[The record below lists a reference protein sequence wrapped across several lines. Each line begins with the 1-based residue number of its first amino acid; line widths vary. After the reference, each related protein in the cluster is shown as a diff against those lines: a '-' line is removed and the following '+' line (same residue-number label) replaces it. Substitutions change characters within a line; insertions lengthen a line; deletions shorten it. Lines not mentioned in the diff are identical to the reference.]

1 MPCILPIEMFS
12 NKPAKLF
19 SNKPAIL
26 VPGIVQACYPTSQ
39 YSETSLLLY
48 LEMVSNKPAILPEIV
63 Q

>member
-1 MPCILPIEMFS
+1 MFS

-26 VPGIVQACYPTSQ
+26 VPGIVQACYPASKC
-39 YSETSLLLY
+39 SETSLLLY
-48 LEMVSNKPAILPEIV
+48 LEMFSNKPAILPEIV

>member
-1 MPCILPIEMFS
+1 MFS

-26 VPGIVQACYPTSQ
+26 VPGIVQACYPTSKC
-39 YSETSLLLY
+39 SETSLLLY
-48 LEMVSNKPAILPEIV
+48 LEMFSNKPAILPEIV